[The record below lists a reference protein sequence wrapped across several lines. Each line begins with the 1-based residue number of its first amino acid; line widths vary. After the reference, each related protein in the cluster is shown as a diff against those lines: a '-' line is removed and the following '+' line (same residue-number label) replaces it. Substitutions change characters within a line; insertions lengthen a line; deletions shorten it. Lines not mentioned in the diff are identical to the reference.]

1 MIYFLM
7 NIPYKKKFEIVIQI
21 DFNSENKTKLNMKIS
36 IFLKIILTKIIKN
49 TALRLIDN
57 WC

>member
-1 MIYFLM
+1 M